1 MISPASEAAFL
12 VFGLLR
18 GRRRRSNSG
27 VSFRADSLL
36 DCFHACGETFGMFG
50 DRDGEESEL
59 EGAVW
64 LDLEGCKNACTDVSG
79 NESFR

>member
-1 MISPASEAAFL
+1 MISPGSEAAFL

-18 GRRRRSNSG
+18 GRRRRRSNSG

-59 EGAVW
+59 EGGMA
-64 LDLEGCKNACTDVSG
+64 
-79 NESFR
+79 